1 MDENESSTS
10 SESSE
15 AEDNNNL
22 EEDEQPAMNGS
33 ELDSDSDDDDVD
45 DDGDD
50 ANDDGAAHRCKKRI
64 FASFLF
70 LPLFKTFTKHLK
82 KVSLL

>member
-1 MDENESSTS
+1 
-10 SESSE
+10 
-15 AEDNNNL
+15 L

-64 FASFLF
+64 FTSFF
-70 LPLFKTFTKHLK
+70 IPATF
-82 KVSLL
+82 